1 MKGLSNTWSVR
12 ILRLSH
18 GWRER
23 TIRRYVIGRIKVV
36 PLLSESPVGN
46 QMSKNDKRSLLK
58 DTLIKICKY
67 RSVPECV
74 RYLINAH
81 KGLDTV

>member
-1 MKGLSNTWSVR
+1 M
-12 ILRLSH
+12 
-18 GWRER
+18 
-23 TIRRYVIGRIKVV
+23 IGRIKVV

-46 QMSKNDKRSLLK
+46 QMSKKNKRSLVK
-58 DTLIKICKY
+58 DALIKICKS